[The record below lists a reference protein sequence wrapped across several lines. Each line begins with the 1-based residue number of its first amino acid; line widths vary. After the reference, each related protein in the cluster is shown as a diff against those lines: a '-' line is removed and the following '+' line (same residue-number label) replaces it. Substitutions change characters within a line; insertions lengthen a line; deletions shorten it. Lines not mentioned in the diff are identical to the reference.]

1 MLNTNRESFKENI
14 KIDYL
19 IYFAL
24 LLVTGSFISHLN
36 NNNSQFNNFGSL
48 VWFITFMI
56 LTLSFSPIRKLISPL
71 LNFKPMRKP
80 TAYFYIFATLAITF
94 LLLKVC
100 VKYEI
105 LIDHNLI
112 VFYKNGLLE
121 GRDLFGVM
129 DAILF
134 VPIWEEMFFRGIL
147 LLTLAKLLNPFW
159 AIAISSVIFAMFHP
173 LYLITA
179 LISGLLMAL
188 ITFKTKS
195 LLPSV
200 ITHSIWNLYS
210 TKLFLYF

>member
-1 MLNTNRESFKENI
+1 MLNTNRKSFKENI
-14 KIDYL
+14 KINYL
-19 IYFAL
+19 LYYSFL
-24 LLVTGSFISHLN
+24 LFTGFLISN
-36 NNNSQFNNFGSL
+36 FSNTNSQFNNFGSL

-71 LNFKPMRKP
+71 LNLKPMRKP
-80 TAYFYIFATLAITF
+80 TAYFYILATLGITF
-94 LLLKVC
+94 LILKVC

-112 VFYKNGLLE
+112 VLYKNGLIE
-121 GRDLFGVM
+121 GRDLFGVI

-159 AIAISSVIFAMFHP
+159 SIAISSVIFAMFHP

-179 LISGLLMAL
+179 LISGILMAL
-188 ITFKTKS
+188 MTFKMKS
-195 LLPSV
+195 LVPSM
-200 ITHSIWNLYS
+200 ITHSIWNLYTS
-210 TKLFLYF
+210 KLFLYF

>member
-1 MLNTNRESFKENI
+1 MLNTNKESLKENI
-14 KIDYL
+14 KINYL

-24 LLVTGSFISHLN
+24 LLVTGSFISNLN
-36 NNNSQFNNFGSL
+36 NNNIQFNNFGSL

-80 TAYFYIFATLAITF
+80 AAYFYIFATLAITF
-94 LLLKVC
+94 LILKVC
-100 VKYEI
+100 VKFKI

-112 VFYKNGLLE
+112 VLYKNGLLE
-121 GRDLFGVM
+121 GRDLFGVI

-134 VPIWEEMFFRGIL
+134 VPIWEEVFFRGIL
-147 LLTLAKLLNPFW
+147 FLTLAKLLKPFW

-179 LISGLLMAL
+179 LISGILMAL
-188 ITFKTKS
+188 MTFKTKS
-195 LLPSV
+195 LLPSM
-200 ITHSIWNLYS
+200 ITHSIWNLYTS
-210 TKLFLYF
+210 KLFLYF